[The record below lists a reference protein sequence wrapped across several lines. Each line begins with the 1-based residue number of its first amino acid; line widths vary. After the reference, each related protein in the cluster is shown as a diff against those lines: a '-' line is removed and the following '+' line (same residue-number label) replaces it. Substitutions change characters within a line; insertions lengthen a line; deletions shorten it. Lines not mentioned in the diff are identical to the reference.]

1 MPTHFDLD
9 SIKRD
14 CPKCN
19 ASREVIELWNCGPI
33 IYIRCPLCNFRLYE
47 SDNAVGV
54 AALLN
59 SWNSLR

>member
-1 MPTHFDLD
+1 MPTHIDLD

-19 ASREVIELWNCGPI
+19 ASREVIKLWNCGPI

-47 SDNAVGV
+47 SDNAVG
-54 AALLN
+54 
-59 SWNSLR
+59 